1 MATALE
7 QAFIAATGAALATRQ
22 TTKDAALKTY
32 AATGFTP
39 AARATFI
46 TASVAADVA
55 YAVSLNTAATTAG
68 ISPFCVDTLPGTFFG
83 TTAAITAPI

>member
-7 QAFIAATGAALATRQ
+7 QAFIAATAAALQVRQ

-32 AATGFTP
+32 QTAGFTP

-68 ISPFCVDTLPGTFFG
+68 ITPFCVDTLPGTFFG
-83 TTAAITAPI
+83 SWASVAS